1 MKRRRSVPGR
11 RWIFLALSLLWMLVI
26 FTFSAQDGEAS
37 GTISITVSSALHLPE
52 WLIRKGAHM
61 AEYVVLAVLLSGFF
75 STFPSLGRKRQG
87 AAAWLFSVLYA
98 ATDEFHQI
106 FSGGR
111 TPAVRD
117 VLIDGSGAALGAAL
131 FFLAVWMKEKRQRK
145 IQEQIDWKD
154 LTKEGRG

>member
-1 MKRRRSVPGR
+1 MKHRRSVSGR
-11 RWIFLALSLLWMLVI
+11 RWIFLALSILWMLVI
-26 FTFSAQDGEAS
+26 FAFSAQDGEAS
-37 GTISITVSSALHLPE
+37 GTISVTVSSALHLPE

-61 AEYVVLAVLLSGFF
+61 AEYAVLAVLLSGFF
-75 STFPSLGRKRQG
+75 STFPSLGRRRQG

-98 ATDEFHQI
+98 ATDEFHQM

-117 VLIDGSGAALGAAL
+117 VLIDGAGAALGAAL
-131 FFLAVWMKEKRQRK
+131 FFLAVWMKEKRRRK
-145 IQEQIDWKD
+145 TQEQIDWKD